1 MTLHGSPTPDFTRFT
16 CPAALRDRPQIVM
29 GHGGGG
35 ALSRDLIEH
44 VFLPAFGNPVLE
56 RLGDSSVLDVP
67 GLLAGG
73 GRLAFSTDSYVVRP
87 LVFPGGSIG
96 DLAVH
101 GTVNDLAMS
110 GAQPLYLSAG
120 FILEEGL
127 PITELVGIVNRMA
140 AAARAAG
147 VDIVTGDTKVVERG
161 HGDGVYINTA
171 GIGVV
176 PPGIDLGP
184 HQIRPG
190 DALLVSGTLGD
201 HGMAIMSV
209 REGLEF
215 EAAIASDTAPLHGL
229 VARMLTACPE
239 IRLLRDPTRG
249 GVATSLN
256 EIADLAKLGLE
267 IDEQAIPVTPVVA
280 NACEIL
286 GLDPLQVAN
295 EGKLLAVVPAEAAEA
310 VLAAMRAHAYG
321 REATILGRVV
331 ADHPRLVVVRTAIGG
346 TRVVPMPIGEQLPRI
361 C

>member
-87 LVFPGGSIG
+87 LVFPVGSIG

-229 VARMLTACPE
+229 VARMLAACPE

>member
-16 CPAALRDRPQIVM
+16 CPAALRDRPQIVI

-229 VARMLTACPE
+229 VARMLAACPE

-310 VLAAMRAHAYG
+310 VLAAMRAHADG